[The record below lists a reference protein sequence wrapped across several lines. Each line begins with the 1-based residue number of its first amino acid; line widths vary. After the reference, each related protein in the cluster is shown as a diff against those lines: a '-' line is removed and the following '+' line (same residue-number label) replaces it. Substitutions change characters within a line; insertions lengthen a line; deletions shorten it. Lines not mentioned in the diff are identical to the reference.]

1 MDKELS
7 AQLLDKAA
15 MICVAKHCGQRD
27 KMGCSYFQHPMRVA
41 MRCVTDEQKMVALL
55 HDVIEDCD
63 VTADNLL
70 AEGFPPEVVEAI
82 KPFLCDESEGK
93 LDILDLEAWTLH
105 RYFFAY
111 GRLRDHTATLDK
123 ALEACSMH

>member
-1 MDKELS
+1 MRPVLVKAYGALSPATEETLRAVRTVLEDWYIPDAVELKGD
-7 AQLLDKAA
+7 LLR
-15 MICVAKHCGQRD
+15 I
-27 KMGCSYFQHPMRVA
+27 SY
-41 MRCVTDEQKMVALL
+41 EG
-55 HDVIEDCD
+55 DV
-63 VTADNLL
+63 
-70 AEGFPPEVVEAI
+70 FPDGEVVEALR
-82 KPFLCDESEGK
+82 PFLCDESEGK

>member
-1 MDKELS
+1 MRPVLVKAYGSLNPADEKTLQAVRAVLEDWYIPEAVELKGDLQRIS
-7 AQLLDKAA
+7 HEGEFFPDDEGVGALKPLL
-15 MICVAKHCGQRD
+15 CG
-27 KMGCSYFQHPMRVA
+27 G
-41 MRCVTDEQKMVALL
+41 
-55 HDVIEDCD
+55 
-63 VTADNLL
+63 
-70 AEGFPPEVVEAI
+70 
-82 KPFLCDESEGK
+82 SEGK

>member
-1 MDKELS
+1 MRPVLV
-7 AQLLDKAA
+7 KAY
-15 MICVAKHCGQRD
+15 G
-27 KMGCSYFQHPMRVA
+27 
-41 MRCVTDEQKMVALL
+41 ALNPATEETYRAVRAVL
-55 HDVIEDCD
+55 EDWYIPD
-63 VTADNLL
+63 A
-70 AEGFPPEVVEAI
+70 EVVEALR
-82 KPFLCDESEGK
+82 PFLCDQSEGK

>member
-1 MDKELS
+1 MRPVLVKAYGSLNPATESALYAVQEALKAWYITDAAELKGD
-7 AQLLDKAA
+7 LLR
-15 MICVAKHCGQRD
+15 I
-27 KMGCSYFQHPMRVA
+27 SYEGEFFP
-41 MRCVTDEQKMVALL
+41 DE
-55 HDVIEDCD
+55 DVIK
-63 VTADNLL
+63 ALR
-70 AEGFPPEVVEAI
+70 
-82 KPFLCDESEGK
+82 PFLCEKSEGK